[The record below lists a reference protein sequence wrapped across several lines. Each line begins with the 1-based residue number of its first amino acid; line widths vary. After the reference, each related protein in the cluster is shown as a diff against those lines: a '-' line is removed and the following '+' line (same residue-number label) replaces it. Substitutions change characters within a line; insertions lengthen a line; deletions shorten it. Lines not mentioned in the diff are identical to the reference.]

1 MPRFFNRIRKQLAKE
16 NKFFQYSRYAIGE
29 ILLVVIGIL
38 IALQINNWNEEKIN
52 RTEIK
57 SNLENLADAIRKDDE
72 LLSEIESNNEFRY
85 LSLQHLLNLI
95 NPDTREADT
104 ITGELKSQRI
114 WKGAVPDTFNVDFN
128 QKTFTWI
135 NRPRSMVIHDYAM
148 EEFKSTG
155 SYSQLKNQKL
165 KNLLS
170 DYYSALEW
178 HFGSDGI
185 SVNSSLDEVN
195 DYIRDTYN
203 FLMRDVPG
211 LRDPIA
217 FIKNDPALVVRLR
230 QVRNNAS
237 WRLTGAIKGRT
248 MAGIALKEIEAEISA
263 YE

>member
-1 MPRFFNRIRKQLAKE
+1 MI
-16 NKFFQYSRYAIGE
+16 KFFRQIRIILLTDGKFSKYLLYAIGE
-29 ILLVVIGIL
+29 IMLVVIGIL

-57 SNLENLADAIRKDDE
+57 LNLENLADAIIKDDE
-72 LLSEIESNNEFRY
+72 LLREIEGNNEFR
-85 LSLQHLLNLI
+85 LISLQHLLRLI
-95 NPDTREADT
+95 NVDTHEADT
-104 ITGELKSQRI
+104 IAGNLNSQRI
-114 WKGAVPDTFNVDFN
+114 WNGAIPDTFNLEFN

-135 NRPRSMVIHDYAM
+135 NRPRAMIIHDYAM

-170 DYYSALEW
+170 DYYSALDW

-185 SVNSSLDEVN
+185 SNSSLQDLN
-195 DYIRDTYN
+195 DYIRDTYS
-203 FLMRDVPG
+203 FLMSDIPG

-230 QVRNNAS
+230 EVKDNAS

-248 MAGIALKEIEAEISA
+248 MARRVLEEIETEISS
-263 YE
+263 YK

>member
-1 MPRFFNRIRKQLAKE
+1 
-16 NKFFQYSRYAIGE
+16 
-29 ILLVVIGIL
+29 
-38 IALQINNWNEEKIN
+38 
-52 RTEIK
+52 
-57 SNLENLADAIRKDDE
+57 
-72 LLSEIESNNEFRY
+72 
-85 LSLQHLLNLI
+85 
-95 NPDTREADT
+95 
-104 ITGELKSQRI
+104 
-114 WKGAVPDTFNVDFN
+114 
-128 QKTFTWI
+128 
-135 NRPRSMVIHDYAM
+135 MVIHDYAM

-185 SVNSSLDEVN
+185 SVNSSLREVN